1 MVRALDKAD
10 AMMTLSGLYNIRS
23 HLPSIYHFT

>member
-10 AMMTLSGLYNIRS
+10 AMLTLLSAL
-23 HLPSIYHFT
+23 

>member
-10 AMMTLSGLYNIRS
+10 AMPTFSSAL
-23 HLPSIYHFT
+23 